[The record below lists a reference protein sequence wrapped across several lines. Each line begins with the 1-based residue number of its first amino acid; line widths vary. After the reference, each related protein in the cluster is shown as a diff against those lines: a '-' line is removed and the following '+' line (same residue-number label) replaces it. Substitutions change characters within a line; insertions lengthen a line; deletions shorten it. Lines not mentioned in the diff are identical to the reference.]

1 MKLAKNLGQL
11 SLIALITLLSACGG
25 ESSELN
31 QYLPAGKR
39 LTIVQQ
45 FNMSDSNRLQQT
57 AEYQLNYTNDRL
69 NRINVF
75 DSSGTDNTWGT
86 SDDNLYSYITCEF
99 SGQLNQPL
107 RDPAIEF
114 YMPDPMQSS
123 VNGKILMAILAL
135 RDYSQSLCSLGYQSD
150 SSFIEKEFIPKINK
164 DNQPLFIRTWN
175 AQVIS
180 NKITGSKNKISMQI
194 DDITLGDDLME
205 CIDDKMVCD
214 QLVFGFNNNQN
225 NYQYINANYLAD
237 LKDKK
242 LYEYIQQDGQ
252 LKTVNSYQYGTTA
265 EDAMANVGAL
275 EKLGSRTYEYEK
287 NQVNI
292 CTKNSEGV
300 VENFSINTYED
311 KKIKQIDEYTSVNCA
326 AEGAVQKRSIYHYQ

>member
-1 MKLAKNLGQL
+1 MNVFKKLVQL
-11 SLIALITLLSACGG
+11 SLINTLALLSACGG
-25 ESSELN
+25 GSDGSD
-31 QYLPAGKR
+31 QYLPNGKR
-39 LTIVQQ
+39 LTTVQQ

-57 AEYQLNYTNDRL
+57 ADYQLSYANGRL

-99 SGQLNQPL
+99 SGQLDQPL
-107 RDPAIEF
+107 RDLVLEF
-114 YMPDPMQSS
+114 YMPNPMQSS
-123 VNGKILMAILAL
+123 VTGSILMAILAL

-150 SSFIEKEFIPKINK
+150 RAFIEKEFISKINK
-164 DNQPLFIRTWN
+164 DDQPFFMRIWD

-180 NKITGSKNKISMQI
+180 NKITGSKSKISIHI
-194 DDITLGDDLME
+194 DDITLGDDLLE
-205 CIDDKMVCD
+205 CIEDNIVCD
-214 QLVFGFNNNQN
+214 QLLFGLNNNQN

-242 LYEYIQQDGQ
+242 LYEYTQQDGQ
-252 LKTVNSYQYGTTA
+252 LKAVNIYQYSTTA
-265 EDAMANVGAL
+265 EEAIANVGAL

-292 CTKNSEGV
+292 CMKNSEGV

-311 KKIKQIDEYTSVNCA
+311 KKIKQIDEYTPVNCA
-326 AEGAVQKRSIYHYQ
+326 AEGAVQKRSIYNYQ